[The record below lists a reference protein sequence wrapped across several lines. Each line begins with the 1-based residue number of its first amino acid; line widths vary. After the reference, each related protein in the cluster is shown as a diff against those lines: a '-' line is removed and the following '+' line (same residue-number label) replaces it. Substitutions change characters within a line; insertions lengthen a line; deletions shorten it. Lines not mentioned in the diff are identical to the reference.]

1 MSYVG
6 GASQREFVKMFLD
19 WNSPCLHQSII
30 FLWSS
35 LLLAELT
42 IDNLE
47 HNNDDDEADHDNEND
62 NLEDGHMDSQDVVDS
77 VATDNDVLHA
87 YVRPY
92 NCAPTIERHN
102 HIFV

>member
-1 MSYVG
+1 M
-6 GASQREFVKMFLD
+6 
-19 WNSPCLHQSII
+19 

-87 YVRPY
+87 HVRPY
-92 NCAPTIERHN
+92 NWIIWN
-102 HIFV
+102 S